1 MILDNLQLALLIVHN
16 QFGIH
21 VGRFLGDQAV
31 LQRPLALANDQGVF
45 YLRPSPNSF
54 PIFTTFPLRK

>member
-16 QFGIH
+16 QCGIH
-21 VGRFLGDQAV
+21 VGHFLGDQAV

-54 PIFTTFPLRK
+54 PISTTFPLRK